1 MTERPAGLVR
11 TIGRWSLTAL
21 MVNSIVGVSI
31 FKLPADLARNLG
43 GWSPLSCVAAGA
55 GILVIAGC
63 IAEVSSRYEESG
75 GLYLYA
81 RDALGR
87 FAGLLVAWMT
97 WLTRIAAP
105 AAAANLVWTYA
116 AKFFPQLEN
125 TQGKFLV
132 LALLLGHLALFNCLG
147 VKMGKNVNNFFTAVK
162 VGFLLAF
169 VLAGGWALAAR
180 PELRVAIALPVV
192 SAKTWF
198 ETMLLL
204 VYAYG
209 GFEGALFVGGEST
222 NPKRDTPMALLTA
235 LVGVCAIYTAVQY
248 VTIATLPGAGLS
260 ARPLADAAQRFLGPA
275 SAAAI
280 AMAALISGYGY
291 LSANVLHAPR
301 LTFALAERGDFPA
314 FLGTVHKKYRTPY
327 VSILVYA
334 TLVFLF
340 AMIGSFEWNALLSA
354 VSRLVVYA
362 AMALAV
368 PILRRRRDGKAQFVL
383 PVPWLFAGLGL
394 LFSVALATQMGR
406 SEFAVMAVTSAIAL
420 GNWIVVR
427 KRTPAEVRG

>member
-1 MTERPAGLVR
+1 LVR

-43 GWSPLSCVAAGA
+43 GWSSLSCAAAGA

-63 IAEVSSRYEESG
+63 IAEVSSRYEETG

-105 AAAANLVWTYA
+105 AAAANLVWTYSA
-116 AKFFPQLEN
+116 QFFPRLESGA
-125 TQGKFLV
+125 GKFLV
-132 LALLLGHLALFNCLG
+132 LFLLIGHLALFNYFG
-147 VKMGKNVNNFFTAVK
+147 VRMGKNLSSFFTIVK

-169 VLAGGWALAAR
+169 VFAGSWALMAR
-180 PELRVAIALPVV
+180 PELRVPLAMSAAP
-192 SAKTWF
+192 AKTWF

-222 NPKRDTPMALLTA
+222 NPKRDTPIALLTA
-235 LVGVCAIYTAVQY
+235 LGVVCLIYTAVQY
-248 VTIATLPGAGLS
+248 VTITTLPEAGMS
-260 ARPLADAAQRFLGPA
+260 ARPLADAAQRFMGA
-275 SAAAI
+275 GGAAAI

-301 LTFALAERGDFPA
+301 ITYAMAEQGDFPG
-314 FLGTVHKKYRTPY
+314 FFGIVHAKYRTPY

-334 TLVFLF
+334 TLVFIF
-340 AMIGSFEWNALLSA
+340 ALIGNFQWNALLSA
-354 VSRLVVYA
+354 ASRLSVYCA
-362 AMALAV
+362 VALAV
-368 PILRRRRDGKAQFVL
+368 PILRSRNDGKAKFLL
-383 PVPWLFAGLGL
+383 PAPYFFAGVGI
-394 LFSVALATQMGR
+394 LFSVALATRMGR
-406 SEFAVMAVTSAIAL
+406 SEFAVIGTTSVIAL
-420 GNWIVVR
+420 VNWAAVR
-427 KRTPAEVRG
+427 R

>member
-1 MTERPAGLVR
+1 LTERPAGLVR

>member
-1 MTERPAGLVR
+1 MTQNSKGLVR

-21 MVNSIVGVSI
+21 MINSIVGVSI

-55 GILVIAGC
+55 GILIIAGC
-63 IAEVSSRYEESG
+63 IAEVSSRHEETG

-105 AAAANLVWTYA
+105 AAAANLVWSYA
-116 AKFFPQLEN
+116 ARFFPHLEN
-125 TQGKFLV
+125 PTGKFLV
-132 LALLLGHLALFNCLG
+132 LLVLMGHLAVLNCIG
-147 VKMGKNVNNFFTAVK
+147 VKMGRNLSNFFTAVK

-169 VLAGGWALAAR
+169 VAAGAWALLAR
-180 PELRVAIALPVV
+180 PELRVEITLPAA
-192 SAKTWF
+192 STHTWF
-198 ETMLLL
+198 QTMLLL

-222 NPKRDTPMALLTA
+222 NPKRDTPIALLSA
-235 LVGVCAIYTAVQY
+235 LAGVCLIYTAVQY
-248 VTIATLPGAGLS
+248 VTIATLPGAALS
-260 ARPLADAAQRFLGPA
+260 ERPLADAAQRFLGGTG
-275 SAAAI
+275 AAVI

-301 LTFALAERGDFPA
+301 LTFALATQGDFPA
-314 FLGTVHKKYRTPY
+314 FLGMVHSRYRTPY
-327 VSILVYA
+327 VSILVYSA
-334 TLVFLF
+334 LVFVF
-340 AMIGSFEWNALLSA
+340 SMIGNFEWNALLSA
-354 VSRLVVYA
+354 VSRLAVYA

-368 PILRRRRDGKAQFVL
+368 PILRRRKDGKAQFQL
-383 PVPWLFAGLGL
+383 PVPYVFAGLGV
-394 LFSVALATQMGR
+394 LFSLALAMQMGR
-406 SEFAVMAVTSAIAL
+406 SEFLVIAATSAIAL
-420 GNWIVVR
+420 ANWFAVT
-427 KRTPAEVRG
+427 KRGPAQARG

>member
-1 MTERPAGLVR
+1 
-11 TIGRWSLTAL
+11 

-43 GWSPLSCVAAGA
+43 GWSPLSCVAAGV
-55 GILVIAGC
+55 GILIIAGC
-63 IAEVSSRYEESG
+63 IAEVSSRYEETG

-105 AAAANLVWTYA
+105 AAAANLVWTYS
-116 AKFFPQLEN
+116 AKFFPGLET
-125 TQGKFLV
+125 TQGKFIVL
-132 LALLLGHLALFNCLG
+132 LALIGHLAALNCLG
-147 VKMGKNVNNFFTAVK
+147 VKMGKNLSNVFTAVK

-169 VLAGGWALAAR
+169 VAAGAWALAAR
-180 PELRVAIALPVV
+180 PDLRVAITLPVV

-222 NPKRDTPMALLTA
+222 NPKRDTPIALLSA
-235 LVGVCAIYTAVQY
+235 LAGVCLIYTAVQY
-248 VTIATLPGAGLS
+248 VTIATLPGAGFS
-260 ARPLADAAQRFLGPA
+260 ARPLADAAQRFAG
-275 SAAAI
+275 SAGGVAI

-291 LSANVLHAPR
+291 LSANLLHAPR
-301 LTFALAERGDFPA
+301 ITFALAEQGDFPA
-314 FLGTVHKKYRTPY
+314 FLGIVHKKYRTPY
-327 VSILVYA
+327 VSILVYSA
-334 TLVFLF
+334 LVFLF
-340 AMIGSFEWNALLSA
+340 ALIGNFEWNALLSA
-354 VSRLVVYA
+354 VSRLAVYA

-368 PILRRRRDGKAQFVL
+368 PILRARKDGKTQFLL
-383 PVPWLFAGLGL
+383 PAPWLFAGLGL
-394 LFSVALATQMGR
+394 AFSLALATQMGR
-406 SEFAVMAVTSAIAL
+406 SEFAVMAATSAIAL
-420 GNWIVVR
+420 ANWVVVR
-427 KRTPAEVRG
+427 RRATGAVHG

>member
-1 MTERPAGLVR
+1 LTERPAGLVR

-368 PILRRRRDGKAQFVL
+368 LILRRRRDGKAQFVL

>member
-1 MTERPAGLVR
+1 
-11 TIGRWSLTAL
+11 

-63 IAEVSSRYEESG
+63 ITEVSSRYEETG

-105 AAAANLVWTYA
+105 AAAANLVWTYS
-116 AKFFPQLEN
+116 AKFFPGLSSGP
-125 TQGKFLV
+125 GKFAV
-132 LALLLGHLALFNCLG
+132 LFLLIGHLALLNYFG
-147 VKMGKNVNNFFTAVK
+147 VKTGKNLSNFFTVVK
-162 VGFLLAF
+162 VGFLLVF
-169 VLAGGWALAAR
+169 VLAGCWAIVAR
-180 PELRVAIALPVV
+180 PELRVPLALPGV

-222 NPKRDTPMALLTA
+222 NPKRDTPIALLLA
-235 LVGVCAIYTAVQY
+235 LGMVCLIYTAVQY
-248 VTIATLPGAGLS
+248 VTIATLPDAGLS
-260 ARPLADAAQRFLGPA
+260 ARPLADAAQRFLGA
-275 SAAAI
+275 GGAAAI
-280 AMAALISGYGY
+280 AVAALISGYGY

-301 LTFALAERGDFPA
+301 ITYALAQQGDFPK
-314 FLGTVHKKYRTPY
+314 FLGVVHTKYRTPY

-334 TLVFLF
+334 GLLFLF
-340 AMIGSFEWNALLSA
+340 AMIGDFQWNALLSA
-354 VSRLVVYA
+354 ASRLSVYG

-368 PILRRRRDGKAQFVL
+368 PILRSRHDGKAKFLL
-383 PVPWLFAGLGL
+383 PVPYLFAVSGI
-394 LFSVALATQMGR
+394 LFSVALATRMGR
-406 SEFAVMAVTSAIAL
+406 SEFAVIGTTSVIALANWMAV
-420 GNWIVVR
+420 
-427 KRTPAEVRG
+427 KK